1 MKYLKGG
8 EKGKRTGKS
17 NLTKGAT
24 GIHRVNV
31 DSFKV
36 VRKSLRTPETCNE
49 CWVAGHKVP
58 FIPEVKKQI
67 FSQTKKGTIPSTYRP
82 YKDSNK
88 YTPNSKGKVKKN
100 G

>member
-24 GIHRVNV
+24 GIHQLNV

-49 CWVAGHKVP
+49 CGVIGNKIP
-58 FIPEVKKQI
+58 FVPEVKQQI
-67 FSQTKKGTIPSTYRP
+67 ARATKKGPIPSTYKP
-82 YKDSNK
+82 YKSHNK
-88 YTPNSKGKVKKN
+88 YTPNSKGKEKK
-100 G
+100 

>member
-31 DSFKV
+31 ESFKV
-36 VRKSLRTPETCNE
+36 IQKHLRTSETCNE
-49 CWVAGHKVP
+49 CGVAGRKIAFVP
-58 FIPEVKKQI
+58 KIKPQI
-67 FSQTKKGTIPSTYRP
+67 ARATKKGAIPSVYKP
-82 YKDSNK
+82 YKSHNK
-88 YTPNSKGKVKKN
+88 YTPNSKGKVHV
-100 G
+100 